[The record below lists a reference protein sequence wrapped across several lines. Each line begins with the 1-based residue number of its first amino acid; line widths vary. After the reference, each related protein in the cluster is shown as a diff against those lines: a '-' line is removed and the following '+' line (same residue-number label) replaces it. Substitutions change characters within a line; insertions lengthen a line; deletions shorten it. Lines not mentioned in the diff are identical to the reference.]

1 MNSIEKGD
9 VFVYQQV
16 ETRKE
21 IKLLDSEIDLCNQI
35 KKLLVEKGQ
44 RHLNSKQGYTE
55 YEVLQIALNRLMNEL
70 NFRY

>member
-1 MNSIEKGD
+1 MN
-9 VFVYQQV
+9 QQI

-35 KKLLVEKGQ
+35 RKLLVERGQ
-44 RHLNSKQGYTE
+44 MYLESKQEYTE

-70 NFRY
+70 TFRY

>member
-1 MNSIEKGD
+1 MNSKEKGD
-9 VFVYQQV
+9 DLVHQRI

-35 KKLLVEKGQ
+35 RKLLLERGQ
-44 RHLNSKQGYTE
+44 RYLESKQEYTE

-70 NFRY
+70 TFRY

>member
-1 MNSIEKGD
+1 MH
-9 VFVYQQV
+9 QQI

-35 KKLLVEKGQ
+35 RKLLVERGQ
-44 RHLNSKQGYTE
+44 MYLESKQEYTE

-70 NFRY
+70 TFRY

>member
-1 MNSIEKGD
+1 MYPKEKGD
-9 VFVYQQV
+9 DLVHQRI

-35 KKLLVEKGQ
+35 RKLLLEKGQ
-44 RHLNSKQGYTE
+44 RYLESKQEYTE

-70 NFRY
+70 TFRY

>member
-1 MNSIEKGD
+1 M
-9 VFVYQQV
+9 YQQV

-21 IKLLDSEIDLCNQI
+21 MKLLNSEIDLCNQI
-35 KKLLVEKGQ
+35 RKLLVERGQ
-44 RHLNSKQGYTE
+44 RHFNSKKEYTE

>member
-1 MNSIEKGD
+1 MD
-9 VFVYQQV
+9 QQI

-35 KKLLVEKGQ
+35 RKLLVERGQ
-44 RHLNSKQGYTE
+44 MYLESKQEYTE

-70 NFRY
+70 TFRY

>member
-1 MNSIEKGD
+1 VD
-9 VFVYQQV
+9 QQI

-35 KKLLVEKGQ
+35 RKLLVERGQ
-44 RHLNSKQGYTE
+44 MYLESKQEYTE

-70 NFRY
+70 TFRY

>member
-1 MNSIEKGD
+1 MD
-9 VFVYQQV
+9 QQI

-21 IKLLDSEIDLCNQI
+21 LKLLNSEIDLCNQI
-35 KKLLVEKGQ
+35 RKLLHERGQ
-44 RHLNSKQGYTE
+44 RYLESKQEYTE

>member
-1 MNSIEKGD
+1 MD
-9 VFVYQQV
+9 QQI

-35 KKLLVEKGQ
+35 RKLLVKRGQ
-44 RHLNSKQGYTE
+44 MYLESKQEYTE

-70 NFRY
+70 TFRY